1 LSRKEEINAEAQ
13 RRRGGAYRGTAP
25 GVPGRGRDT
34 LGTAGE
40 TPALHR
46 CHGRGCPRDCRRD
59 ASVTQ
64 MSWARMPSGLP
75 AGRQRYTDVMGET
88 PSGLPARRQR
98 YVGGHTELHLGLMG
112 RMPMPRQARTGSFF
126 TRPSVTLRLCVN
138 LLFSSL
144 LPRPV
149 LAGYPPETEGALSAK
164 QPIRYF
170 VALQVFLLNA
180 QLL

>member
-64 MSWARMPSGLP
+64 MSWARTPSGLP
-75 AGRQRYTDVMGET
+75 AGRQRYTDVMGEDTLGTAGGT
-88 PSGLPARRQR
+88 PALHRCHGRDTLGTAGETPALHRCHGRGCPRDCRRD
-98 YVGGHTELHLGLMG
+98 
-112 RMPMPRQARTGSFF
+112 A
-126 TRPSVTLRLCVN
+126 SVTQMSWARH
-138 LLFSSL
+138 
-144 LPRPV
+144 PRDCRRDASV
-149 LAGYPPETEGALSAK
+149 T
-164 QPIRYF
+164 
-170 VALQVFLLNA
+170 
-180 QLL
+180 